1 MSAKAGAPPLGGFLE
16 TDRAKLIMCVVGVVG
31 SLLVYGVLQV
41 RERSVESL
49 ANRLFLLPLSL
60 LRAPRSPQAQ
70 SYSG

>member
-41 RERSVESL
+41 RKSRTTH
-49 ANRLFLLPLSL
+49 NRLFSSTSSVPPPFERSILL
-60 LRAPRSPQAQ
+60 A
-70 SYSG
+70 